1 MYKMTKTY
9 TDFDGVERT
18 EDFYFNLTAA
28 EISEMQLTTEGG
40 LDVYIKR
47 IIDAK
52 DNKSIIL
59 LFKDLVLKAYGKKS
73 DDGRR
78 FIKTDE
84 VREEFAQTQ
93 AYSDIFMELASNDE
107 VATKFINGI
116 TPQDLQQQQKNIP
129 GPRA

>member
-1 MYKMTKTY
+1 MTKTY
-9 TDFDGVERT
+9 TDFDGVTRT

-40 LDVYIKR
+40 LDTYIKR
-47 IIDAK
+47 IVDAK

-59 LFKDLVLKAYGKKS
+59 LFKELVLKSYGKKS

-78 FIKTDE
+78 FIKNDE

-93 AYSDIFMELASNDE
+93 AYSDIFMELATDE
-107 VATKFINGI
+107 TAASKFINGI
-116 TPQDLQQQQKNIP
+116 TPQEAQQKNIP
-129 GPRA
+129 GAKA

>member
-9 TDFDGVERT
+9 TDFDGVDRT

-28 EISEMQLTTEGG
+28 EISEMQLTTDGG

-59 LFKDLVLKAYGKKS
+59 LFKDLVLKAYGIKS

-78 FIKTDE
+78 FIKSE
-84 VREEFAQTQ
+84 QVREEFSQTQ
-93 AYSDIFMELASNDE
+93 AYSDIFMELASNE
-107 VATKFINGI
+107 ASATKFINGI
-116 TPQDLQQQQKNIP
+116 TPQESKQKNIP
-129 GPRA
+129 GPQS

>member
-9 TDFDGVERT
+9 TDFDGVQRT

-59 LFKDLVLKAYGKKS
+59 LFKDLVLKAYGQKS

-78 FIKTDE
+78 FIKSDT
-84 VREEFAQTQ
+84 VREEFSQTQ
-93 AYSDIFMELASNDE
+93 AYSDIFMELATDE
-107 VATKFINGI
+107 TAASKFINGI
-116 TPQDLQQQQKNIP
+116 TPQDVQQKNIP
-129 GPRA
+129 GPKA